1 MTKMS
6 FWLKLNKGKVEPAKL
21 TPFELKQE
29 ELKKKQLKLSNLA
42 RIIALNDG
50 KLLTAEQKQTEENE
64 RFKLEFLLSNLT
76 IDCKIKEAD
85 FKIEAMEKIINS
97 LKNN

>member
-6 FWLKLNKGKVEPAKL
+6 FGRKVNKGKVEPAKL
-21 TPFELKQE
+21 NPFELKQE
-29 ELKKKQLKLSNLA
+29 ELKEKQIKLSNLA

-64 RFKLEFLLSNLT
+64 RFKLEFLLSSLVL
-76 IDCKIKEAD
+76 DSKLKEAD
-85 FKIEAMEKIINS
+85 YKITAMETIINS
-97 LKNN
+97 LKQ